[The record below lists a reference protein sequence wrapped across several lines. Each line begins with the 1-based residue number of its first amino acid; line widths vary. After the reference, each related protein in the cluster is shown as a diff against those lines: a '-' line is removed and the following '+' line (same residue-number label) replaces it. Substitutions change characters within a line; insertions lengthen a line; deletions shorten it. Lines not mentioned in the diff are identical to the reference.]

1 MYLEIDKRKKMC
13 VMPQHKVKLHKN
25 TYLIMNQAK
34 TLKWKDIKYP
44 MSYGKLNIE
53 KHKKKNKT
61 EN

>member
-1 MYLEIDKRKKMC
+1 MC